1 LRPDLLAP
9 ALDRPAPMRAAP
21 RLRLAER
28 LGSGRRPPAARALL
42 PCSTG
47 RRGHRARGG
56 ATSEPDMATRC
67 PTERSD
73 HRSVT
78 WQRVTFA
85 SPYERRAVPPQRPRL
100 IPPSS
105 AGGLLETCRGS
116 GLLPPSS
123 YLCTVCASTGSST
136 FWGCIQQCHC
146 HGRELA
152 GRPYE
157 GAICFYLF
165 LYIFVFMLLPVSLF
179 GFSWDYA

>member
-1 LRPDLLAP
+1 
-9 ALDRPAPMRAAP
+9 MRAAP

-157 GAICFYLF
+157 AVTSMCRKRNPAPDVVGACMFVLDQCPSYLYESICG
-165 LYIFVFMLLPVSLF
+165 I
-179 GFSWDYA
+179 